1 MTESL
6 IGRVCEMVP
15 FFGNQ
20 SVPKMESLNHI
31 DLGDILGHDVD
42 RRWNRH
48 ICGEMLDVALRRSVW
63 VDEADMTS
71 VTNELDCKP

>member
-6 IGRVCEMVP
+6 IDRVREMAP

-42 RRWNRH
+42 RRWSRYM
-48 ICGEMLDVALRRSVW
+48 CGEMLDGALRRSVW
-63 VDEADMTS
+63 VDKTDMASKT
-71 VTNELDCKP
+71 VELDCEP